1 MKDVDAVIVG
11 AGPAG
16 TSAALVLGRCNRRI
30 VLLGDGPTRNA
41 AARHGHNLFSRDHAP
56 PAIVAAEA
64 RQQLDR
70 YPSITVTAS
79 RATTLRRPAED
90 RFEVTTA
97 DGDTLSAEA
106 VILATG
112 TADDLPP
119 VTGLADL
126 WGVRAHT
133 CPYCDAWEYTG
144 RRLLVVGRGADVLA
158 EKLSRWT
165 DDLVVDDGDP
175 ATGPVVAAVEVDV
188 DHVRVQWDSGADT
201 AVDGIFVVTDKR
213 PRSDLARQVG
223 AEIRDTGHVVV
234 DALQSTS
241 IDGVY
246 AAGDCAVRY
255 DESHPIEQVAVAA
268 GDGVRAGI
276 AVDDGLANP
285 D

>member
-1 MKDVDAVIVG
+1 MNDVDVVIVG

-16 TSAALVLGRCNRRI
+16 TSAALVLGRCNRRT

-56 PAIVAAEA
+56 PATVAAEA

-70 YPSITVTAS
+70 YPDITITES
-79 RATTLRRPAED
+79 RATTLRRPADD

-97 DGDTLSAEA
+97 DGDALTAEA

-112 TADDLPP
+112 TADGLPP

-144 RRLLVVGRGADVLA
+144 RRLLVVGRGAAVLG

-165 DDLVVDDGDP
+165 DDLVLNDSD
-175 ATGPVVAAVEVDV
+175 AAAGPVVTAVAADA
-188 DHVRVQWDSGADT
+188 DHVRVDWDSGADT
-201 AVDGIFVVTDKR
+201 AVDGIFVVTDKH
-213 PRSDLARQVG
+213 PRTDLARQVG
-223 AEIRDTGHVVV
+223 ADIRDTGHVVV

-241 IDGVY
+241 IDGLY

-276 AVDDGLANP
+276 AVDAGLANP